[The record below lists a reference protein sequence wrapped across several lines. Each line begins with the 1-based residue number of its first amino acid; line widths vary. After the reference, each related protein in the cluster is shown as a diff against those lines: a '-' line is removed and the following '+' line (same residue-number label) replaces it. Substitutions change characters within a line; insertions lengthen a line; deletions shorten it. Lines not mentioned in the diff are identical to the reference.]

1 MDGPGTKSE
10 MPFVVILEVI
20 QKNTI
25 WLCYDFQPYN
35 TGFNDVGSIC
45 FQLQAFKKILVDLRF
60 HFVNF

>member
-25 WLCYDFQPYN
+25 WLRYHFQPYN
-35 TGFNDVGSIC
+35 TGFNDVCAIC
-45 FQLQAFKKILVDLRF
+45 FQLQTFFKNIS
-60 HFVNF
+60 